1 MPLPLPLKWKQ
12 SFYRLTM
19 FFGRK
24 KKVKSPSMNNA
35 VTSIYSI
42 SVDDIHGRQTDLH
55 QYKGKK
61 LLIVNVASECGY
73 TPQYDDLEK
82 LYSEYKDKL
91 VVLGFPSNDFGGQEP
106 GTNSEIEQFCRS
118 KYSIDFPLFSKID
131 VIGDTAHPLYK
142 WLSNEKQNG
151 WNNQPPTWN
160 FWKYLIDENGNLIN
174 YFSQNVHPFD
184 EAIIN
189 QLA

>member
-12 SFYRLTM
+12 SVYRFTM
-19 FFGRK
+19 FLGSK
-24 KKVKSPSMNNA
+24 KKMKSPAMNNA

-42 SVDDIHGRQTDLH
+42 SVDDIRGKQTNLL

-82 LYSEYKDKL
+82 LFSEYKDKL

-118 KYSIDFPLFSKID
+118 KYSIDFPMFSKID
-131 VIGDTAHPLYK
+131 VIGDNAHPLYK
-142 WLSNEKQNG
+142 WLSDEKQNG

-160 FWKYLIDENGNLIN
+160 FWKYLIDENGNLVN
-174 YFSQNVHPFD
+174 CFSQNVHPFD